1 MENAAP
7 NFGDKDQ
14 PELHLHV
21 FQAGP
26 IDALHDVCAILYDL
40 GESVIEVEGYKSQG
54 FQSRERLHRIVQP
67 F

>member
-21 FQAGP
+21 FQTGP
-26 IDALHDVCAILYDL
+26 IDALNDVCTILYDL
-40 GESVIEVEGYKSQG
+40 GESVVEVEGYKS
-54 FQSRERLHRIVQP
+54 
-67 F
+67 